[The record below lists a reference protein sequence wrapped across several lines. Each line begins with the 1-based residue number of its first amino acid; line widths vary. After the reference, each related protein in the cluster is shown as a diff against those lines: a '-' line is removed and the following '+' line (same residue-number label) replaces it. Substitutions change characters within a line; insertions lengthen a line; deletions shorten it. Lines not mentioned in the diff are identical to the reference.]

1 MCRQEWHPPTTKHT
15 LGLYFPVG
23 AECSN
28 HGFIQQWLITGQRWF
43 LWCSRKHALKTTC
56 LYCYLDVFSCKGEGL
71 GFTLYASERI
81 LVSMSVIINQK
92 DSQYTTLA
100 TSLLFENIIMCLK
113 QPYRIFLHFNVVSW
127 NIFQHLLTSNCSVA
141 IIVSL
146 LELIPHS
153 VDTAVTPSW
162 IRKCSQSELA
172 FQYTV
177 HPFIPLSIQPC
188 IAAKIAHPET
198 IRPNC

>member
-1 MCRQEWHPPTTKHT
+1 MISLMLQETRT
-15 LGLYFPVG
+15 
-23 AECSN
+23 
-28 HGFIQQWLITGQRWF
+28 
-43 LWCSRKHALKTTC
+43 LKTTC
-56 LYCYLDVFSCKGEGL
+56 LYCHLDVFSCKGEGL
-71 GFTLYASERI
+71 GLTLYASERI

-113 QPYRIFLHFNVVSW
+113 QPYIIFLHFNVVSW
-127 NIFQHLLTSNCSVA
+127 NIFQHLLASNCSVV
-141 IIVSL
+141 IILSL
-146 LELIPHS
+146 LEFIPHS

-177 HPFIPLSIQPC
+177 HPFIPLPMQPC